1 MDDLGPQLLLQFLLI
16 GMNAFFAA
24 SEMAMVSLNV
34 NKLKKDAE
42 DGDVKAAK
50 MLKLAEEP
58 TSFLSAIQIA
68 ITLAGFL
75 GSAFAAENFSDKL
88 VNWIFYGLNFT
99 KVPLET
105 LDAFAVIVITL
116 VLSFFTLVLGELLPK
131 RIAMHSPLK
140 VARFTTP
147 VVRGVAIVMK
157 PVIWLLSISTAGL
170 LRLFGIKDQ
179 KEEEKVTEDEIRL
192 MVDIGEET
200 GTIDAKEREMIDNI
214 FELDNSTAKDV
225 MTRSA
230 DVISIALDATEDEIL
245 DAIRNNGFSR
255 MPVYENEPGNVVGF
269 LIAKEYLLNMK
280 SDEPMPVSE
289 IMRPAYFVP
298 ETVACNDLLSK
309 MQKEHKHMAMV
320 VDEYGDVIGLITIED
335 LIEEILGNIYDEFD
349 DAEAAEAVEAIV
361 ELGEGNW
368 RIAGEAE
375 IDVVAEKLEIEIPE
389 EITVNTFGGLVMS
402 CLDEIPED
410 GSTFEVETSGLHVK
424 VDNFNERRVESA
436 VVTRVPTVEND
447 EEAVASEAK

>member
-179 KEEEKVTEDEIRL
+179 KEEEKVI
-192 MVDIGEET
+192 
-200 GTIDAKEREMIDNI
+200 
-214 FELDNSTAKDV
+214 
-225 MTRSA
+225 
-230 DVISIALDATEDEIL
+230 
-245 DAIRNNGFSR
+245 
-255 MPVYENEPGNVVGF
+255 P
-269 LIAKEYLLNMK
+269 
-280 SDEPMPVSE
+280 
-289 IMRPAYFVP
+289 
-298 ETVACNDLLSK
+298 
-309 MQKEHKHMAMV
+309 
-320 VDEYGDVIGLITIED
+320 
-335 LIEEILGNIYDEFD
+335 
-349 DAEAAEAVEAIV
+349 
-361 ELGEGNW
+361 
-368 RIAGEAE
+368 
-375 IDVVAEKLEIEIPE
+375 EIEKE
-389 EITVNTFGGLVMS
+389 F
-402 CLDEIPED
+402 
-410 GSTFEVETSGLHVK
+410 
-424 VDNFNERRVESA
+424 
-436 VVTRVPTVEND
+436 
-447 EEAVASEAK
+447 